1 MNKNVKK
8 MIVMLGIVL
17 GSTAMAITV
26 QLGVWGWV
34 PIELYKEYRDECES
48 IPHAYWYENDMGSSD
63 GILSVHGICTCSP
76 GYMIDYE
83 HGMCIRQTE

>member
-34 PIELYKEYRDECES
+34 PIELYTEYRENVNRFLMLIGTKMIWDLPMVFCLFMES
-48 IPHAYWYENDMGSSD
+48 VPVLR
-63 GILSVHGICTCSP
+63 GI
-76 GYMIDYE
+76 
-83 HGMCIRQTE
+83 

>member
-34 PIELYKEYRDECES
+34 PIELYTEYRDECNSIQFMVLIGMKMKWDLPMVFCLFMES
-48 IPHAYWYENDMGSSD
+48 VPVLR
-63 GILSVHGICTCSP
+63 GI
-76 GYMIDYE
+76 
-83 HGMCIRQTE
+83 

>member
-34 PIELYKEYRDECES
+34 PIELYTEYRDECES
-48 IPHAYWYENDMGSSD
+48 IPHAYWYENDMGSFRWYF
-63 GILSVHGICTCSP
+63 VCSWNLYLFS
-76 GYMIDYE
+76 GVYD
-83 HGMCIRQTE
+83 

>member
-34 PIELYKEYRDECES
+34 PIELYTEYRDECES
-48 IPHAYWYENDMGSSD
+48 IPHAYWYENDMGSYF
-63 GILSVHGICTCSP
+63 VCSWNLYLFS
-76 GYMIDYE
+76 GVYD
-83 HGMCIRQTE
+83 

>member
-34 PIELYKEYRDECES
+34 PIELYTEYRDECES
-48 IPHAYWYENDMGSSD
+48 NVGNLRI
-63 GILSVHGICTCSP
+63 
-76 GYMIDYE
+76 
-83 HGMCIRQTE
+83 

>member
-26 QLGVWGWV
+26 QLGCG
-34 PIELYKEYRDECES
+34 
-48 IPHAYWYENDMGSSD
+48 D
-63 GILSVHGICTCSP
+63 GFRLS
-76 GYMIDYE
+76 
-83 HGMCIRQTE
+83 CIRSIEMNVNRFLMLIGTKMIWDLPMVFCLFMESVPVLRGI